1 MEIYWK
7 KIKKPLKK
15 NKLFNLLTTPYY
27 APATPTPFLLGGG
40 GWTFRGG
47 VLGDCNFSTKNK
59 LKSGMFNDKKFIN
72 KNSLFCRN

>member
-40 GWTFRGG
+40 VEPLEGG
-47 VLGDCNFSTKNK
+47 AGGLQF
-59 LKSGMFNDKKFIN
+59 FDKK
-72 KNSLFCRN
+72 

>member
-27 APATPTPFLLGGG
+27 APATPTPFLLWGGG
-40 GWTFRGG
+40 GVEPLEGG
-47 VLGDCNFSTKNK
+47 AGGLQF
-59 LKSGMFNDKKFIN
+59 FDKK
-72 KNSLFCRN
+72 

>member
-1 MEIYWK
+1 MEKTLNKNNTEIMEIYWK

-40 GWTFRGG
+40 GLNLWRGG
-47 VLGDCNFSTKNK
+47 AGGLQF
-59 LKSGMFNDKKFIN
+59 FDKK
-72 KNSLFCRN
+72 

>member
-40 GWTFRGG
+40 GVEPVEGGCWGIAIFRQKI
-47 VLGDCNFSTKNK
+47 S
-59 LKSGMFNDKKFIN
+59 
-72 KNSLFCRN
+72 